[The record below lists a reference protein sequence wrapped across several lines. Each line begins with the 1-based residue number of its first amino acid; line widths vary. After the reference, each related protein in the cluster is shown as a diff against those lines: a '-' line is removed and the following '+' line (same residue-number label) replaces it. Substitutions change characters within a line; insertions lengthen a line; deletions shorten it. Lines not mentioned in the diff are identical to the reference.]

1 MDLSP
6 IFSVLENIDLRGL
19 HPIDLSVTCYEFG
32 LGFLELLEISVG
44 EWWA

>member
-6 IFSVLENIDLRGL
+6 IFSVLENIDLHGL
-19 HPIDLSVTCYEFG
+19 HPMDLGVSCYEFG
-32 LGFLELLEISVG
+32 LGFLELLEISIG